1 MISQYDIKDI
11 SRAGDIGIIIFEDVE
26 NQETFT
32 LPLDLTNFKESEL
45 YVLCAECYACND
57 SLYITDIDS
66 NFELATKED
75 YNRERESI
83 SEAIEEVLR
92 HYDKNRKNDK
102 II

>member
-1 MISQYDIKDI
+1 MINQYDIKDI

-26 NQETFT
+26 NQET
-32 LPLDLTNFKESEL
+32 LDLTNFKESEL
-45 YVLCAECYACND
+45 YVLCVKCYACNE

-92 HYDKNRKNDK
+92 NYDKNR
-102 II
+102 

>member
-1 MISQYDIKDI
+1 MINKYDIKDV
-11 SRAGDIGIIIFEDVE
+11 SRAGDVGIIIFEDVE

-45 YVLCAECYACND
+45 YVLCTECYNYND

-75 YNRERESI
+75 YDRERESI
-83 SEAIEEVLR
+83 YEAIEEVLR
-92 HYDKNRKNDK
+92 HYDKNR
-102 II
+102 

>member
-32 LPLDLTNFKESEL
+32 LPLDLTKFKESVL
-45 YVLCAECYACND
+45 YVLCAECYNYND

-75 YNRERESI
+75 YDRERESI
-83 SEAIEEVLR
+83 YEAIEEVLR
-92 HYDKNRKNDK
+92 HYDKNR
-102 II
+102 